1 MESIFRMV
9 TRRLHASQCPSVSAG
24 KMKKHGSA
32 FALPSSS
39 KQAAHYS
46 RTLGNEL
53 LFKYIENSLGSAI
66 DHFLADGQQMK
77 AQDLIGVR
85 V

>member
-46 RTLGNEL
+46 RTLGND
-53 LFKYIENSLGSAI
+53 IENSLGSAI